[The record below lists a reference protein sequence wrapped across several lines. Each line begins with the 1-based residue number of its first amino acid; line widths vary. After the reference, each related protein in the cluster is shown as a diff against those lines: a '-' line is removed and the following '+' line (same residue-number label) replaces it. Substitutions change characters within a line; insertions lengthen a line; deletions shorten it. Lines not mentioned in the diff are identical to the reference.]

1 MGLAGGKP
9 VLPLDTRV
17 RIITEEFPHG
27 IGLSGKVVGHYLPND
42 DTPAHLAY
50 NMVQLDGS
58 PTRIG
63 FRTHELEVLG
73 D

>member
-1 MGLAGGKP
+1 M
-9 VLPLDTRV
+9 LPINTRV

-27 IGLSGKVVGHYLPND
+27 IGLSGTVVNHYLPSE

-50 NMVQLDGS
+50 NMVQLDSS

-63 FRTHELEVLG
+63 FRTHELEVLNG
-73 D
+73 IRGTND